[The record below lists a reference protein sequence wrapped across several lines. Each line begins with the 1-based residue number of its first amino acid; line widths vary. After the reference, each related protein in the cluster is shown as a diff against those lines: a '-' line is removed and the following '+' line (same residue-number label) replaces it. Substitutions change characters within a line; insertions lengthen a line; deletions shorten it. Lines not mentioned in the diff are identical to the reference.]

1 MLAQDLIKD
10 DPTKAGTLQSGA
22 YADLIL
28 AYGNPLKNL
37 ALPGDQG
44 KHLPVIMTAGQ
55 MHKNTLG

>member
-37 ALPGDQG
+37 ALLGDQG
-44 KHLPVIMTAGQ
+44 KHRA
-55 MHKNTLG
+55 